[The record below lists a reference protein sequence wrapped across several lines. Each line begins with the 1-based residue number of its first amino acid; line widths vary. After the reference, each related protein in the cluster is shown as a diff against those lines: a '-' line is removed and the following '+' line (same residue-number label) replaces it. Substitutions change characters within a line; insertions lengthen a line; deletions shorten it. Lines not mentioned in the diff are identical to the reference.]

1 MNEKVE
7 NVRKMKIR
15 NQISIYENVN
25 KAELQWR
32 FFEDFFGGGLLM
44 IFFATF
50 QVYNTQI
57 YMAYFSMGVY
67 FVYSV

>member
-1 MNEKVE
+1 
-7 NVRKMKIR
+7 MKIR

-32 FFEDFFGGGLLM
+32 FFEDFFWRGALDD
-44 IFFATF
+44 FFATF
-50 QVYNTQI
+50 QVYNTHI